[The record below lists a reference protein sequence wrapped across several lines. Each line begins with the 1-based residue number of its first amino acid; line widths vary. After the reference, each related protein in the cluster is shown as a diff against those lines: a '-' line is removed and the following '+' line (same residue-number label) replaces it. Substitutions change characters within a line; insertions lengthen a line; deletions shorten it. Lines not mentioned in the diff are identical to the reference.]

1 VAAEVVVFTA
11 EVVEAS
17 TVVAMAAAI
26 TVAMA
31 AAEAP
36 TKVAAPTEACAERRH
51 RDAVPPQQ
59 DVGPSR
65 AGKPLMTRRR
75 AGTRLD
81 RATVQA
87 WRGNRPEAPWLEDRA
102 LGPRLEDQRLE
113 HQLEDRSVQRL
124 HPTRPLPTV
133 SGIPSVA
140 PTVRVD
146 RRRPRTH
153 APCRAQLSTAV
164 AWDLATPVGAG
175 ASASV
180 AVMVVLAGAA
190 AVGALAGVGASAG
203 VGDGIRSGIGHR
215 TGITHG
221 GRTMAI
227 LRPTFTRIRTTRI
240 WTSRLQVGAA
250 PGLCLANR
258 LRQTVVDE
266 NRALSAAVRFRE
278 LSPKA

>member
-1 VAAEVVVFTA
+1 MVVAATA

-17 TVVAMAAAI
+17 TVVAMMAAI
-26 TVAMA
+26 TVEDMA
-31 AAEAP
+31 ATAAVEAP

-59 DVGPSR
+59 DLGPSR
-65 AGKPLMTRRR
+65 AGKPLVTLRR

-81 RATVQA
+81 QATVQA
-87 WRGNRPEAPWLEDRA
+87 WRGDRPVAPWLEGRA

-146 RRRPRTH
+146 RRGPRTH
-153 APCRAQLSTAV
+153 APCRAPLSTAV

-175 ASASV
+175 ASVSV

-190 AVGALAGVGASAG
+190 AVGALAGAG

-250 PGLCLANR
+250 PGL
-258 LRQTVVDE
+258 
-266 NRALSAAVRFRE
+266 
-278 LSPKA
+278 

>member
-1 VAAEVVVFTA
+1 
-11 EVVEAS
+11 
-17 TVVAMAAAI
+17 MAA
-26 TVAMA
+26 TA

-59 DVGPSR
+59 DLGPSR
-65 AGKPLMTRRR
+65 AGKPLMTLRR

-81 RATVQA
+81 QATVQA
-87 WRGNRPEAPWLEDRA
+87 WRGDRPVASWLEDRA
-102 LGPRLEDQRLE
+102 LGPRLDDQRLE
-113 HQLEDRSVQRL
+113 HRREDRSAQRL

-133 SGIPSVA
+133 GGTPLVA
-140 PTVRVD
+140 PTVRLD

-153 APCRAQLSTAV
+153 APSRAPLSTAM
-164 AWDLATPVGAG
+164 AWDSSTPVGAG

-180 AVMVVLAGAA
+180 AVIAVLAGAA

-221 GRTMAI
+221 GGTMAI

-240 WTSRLQVGAA
+240 WTSRFEVGAA
-250 PGLCLANR
+250 PGL
-258 LRQTVVDE
+258 T
-266 NRALSAAVRFRE
+266 
-278 LSPKA
+278 